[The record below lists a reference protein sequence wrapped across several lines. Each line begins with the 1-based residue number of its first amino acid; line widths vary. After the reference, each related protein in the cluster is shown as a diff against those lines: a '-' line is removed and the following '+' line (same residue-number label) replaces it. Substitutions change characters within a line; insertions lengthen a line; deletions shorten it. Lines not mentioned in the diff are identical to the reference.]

1 MQRGLFS
8 ASYRGHFSIPRPLG
22 VDLYSAWGRGG
33 LWRDVAEEL
42 VLVQHRADDFGLR
55 CSCLIAVTKRE
66 DIRPK
71 CPAQIKVEPR

>member
-1 MQRGLFS
+1 M
-8 ASYRGHFSIPRPLG
+8 
-22 VDLYSAWGRGG
+22 
-33 LWRDVAEEL
+33 AEEL